1 MSTALWQIAAAIR
14 TVQTYIRWKP
24 GSLDRHLNTRK
35 KRNHL
40 PPQAT
45 VADYEARI
53 HQVLTGN
60 ANIVYLFHMNGV
72 DYVTIVEPTA
82 RPWLVMFDLN
92 GLMETA
98 FIVEN
103 PQSYLNKREFSQVG
117 TVQRVLSHERAN

>member
-1 MSTALWQIAAAIR
+1 MSTSLWQIVAAIR
-14 TVQTYIRWKP
+14 TVQAHVWWKP

-40 PPQAT
+40 PPKAT
-45 VADYEARI
+45 AADYEAI
-53 HQVLTGN
+53 VQGVLTED

-72 DYVTIVEPTA
+72 DYVTIVEPTE

-103 PQSYLNKREFSQVG
+103 PQSYLNKREFSQVD

>member
-1 MSTALWQIAAAIR
+1 MATSRWQIAAAIR
-14 TVQTYIRWKP
+14 TVQTDIRWKP
-24 GSLDRHLNTRK
+24 GCLDRHLITRK

-40 PPQAT
+40 PSQAT
-45 VADYEARI
+45 AADYEAMI

-72 DYVTIVEPTA
+72 DYVTIVEPA
-82 RPWLVMFDLN
+82 VQPWLVMFDLH

-103 PQSYLNKREFSQVG
+103 PQSYLNKREFSQIG

>member
-1 MSTALWQIAAAIR
+1 MATTLWQIAVAIR
-14 TVQTYIRWKP
+14 AVQTYIRWKP

-40 PPQAT
+40 PPQVTA
-45 VADYEARI
+45 ADYEAI
-53 HQVLTGN
+53 IQGVLTED

-72 DYVTIVEPTA
+72 DYVTIVEPTE

-103 PQSYLNKREFSQVG
+103 PQSYLNKREFSQIG
-117 TVQRVLSHERAN
+117 TVQRVLSHERPN